1 MKYVSGRVKELKVGI
16 TSHTENKTP
25 FSVIGNADIT
35 GDIISGGLVGI
46 GSLIVAGVS
55 TFTGAI
61 DANGDLDVD
70 GHTEL
75 DNVNVSGVSTLTGI
89 VTTGSDLYVGG
100 DLYVNDDLVLD
111 NITGNSLKITG
122 LSTFGGTI
130 DANGDLDVDGHT
142 ELDNL
147 NVSGIA
153 TFTDVIDSNGQ
164 IVGAATSNIV
174 PFLYSNYSLFP
185 SATTYHGAVAHAH
198 NTGKLYYAH
207 GGNWIELVNKETNGT
222 VGTGTEK
229 YDIGITSV
237 TSLYVSG
244 ISTYDGNLDVQS
256 SVLITGITTVS
267 GALDINAGG
276 QANTFKVEDL
286 TDNRVVIA
294 GTGGELEDD
303 ANLTFN
309 GSTFNVGSAITMYQA
324 TGIISA
330 TAFYGDGSGLDNTGA
345 TLSASSGIQR
355 LVLTSLTSGTMT
367 SAATDADLSFDA
379 TTNLLSAQKLFVSG
393 ISTFTGQTKFNGN
406 VVLGNDSA
414 TDIISVEARFDDD
427 LVPVSTGDKDLGV
440 SNRRWRTLFVKSIVQ
455 GGGGIST
462 FTNDIDLNGDLDVD
476 GHTNLD
482 DISVA
487 GVSTFSNSVGINSN
501 LNVTGVS
508 TFSANAG
515 PTTIEPG
522 LVTISP
528 QGANHAQLTIN
539 STESST
545 TAGPV
550 INLVR
555 DDGAPTTNDYLG
567 IIKFNGSNSV
577 GAQLD
582 YLKLS
587 GKILDVTSTSEDA
600 ALEIKHYKAGSE
612 TVTSEFRSDG
622 LYLLND
628 SFLNVT
634 GVSTFSKPVGITSDL
649 QVTGTTRLDGIVSS
663 NNSLITVDK
672 DTWFKSSNGIRVT
685 TSASGDS
692 HRLRLKGTGTS
703 AQVEGIALQ
712 LNTNFDGGTTQHAF
726 TSGYNTSTK
735 IYHLGNQ
742 KLETTTHGVVVTG
755 IATAD
760 GAVVGDLTSGRVVL
774 AGTSGRIED
783 SSKVTFNGSTLA
795 VVGDANF
802 TGNVTVQGT
811 LTSEDKTNIDSIGIV
826 TARTGVRISAGGLVV
841 TSGVSTFTDAI
852 DSNGDVN
859 ISGTLNANS
868 HINLGN
874 GASDTISAAGRFDT
888 DVIPSSDGAKDLGL
902 DAVRWRNLYA
912 DVLHGDGSQLTGITA
927 AGTGAIGGLTV
938 KDEGVTVGTAGSVST
953 FDFRGAT
960 VTAIANT
967 GAAGIATITVTTE
980 QNQNIQTLNVTGI
993 STFNGNINVISTDAG
1008 SSAAP
1013 EFKLYRNSATP
1024 ANADYLGQIKFAGE
1038 SSTGVE
1044 RNYAKIT
1051 GKILDSSNGAEDG
1064 ILEFA
1069 HIKNGSQVITGRW
1082 RSDSLQ
1088 LLNGTSL
1095 TVAGDVSATNFNSTS
1110 DARLKTNVQTITSPL
1125 DKINQ
1130 IDGVTFEW
1138 IADNKPSVGVIADT
1152 VEKVFPELI
1161 GQTLEVSDKDE
1172 TRYKTVNY
1180 DGLIGLLIEAV
1191 KEQQVQITELKTK
1204 LDSLS

>member
-16 TSHTENKTP
+16 TSHTEEKTP
-25 FSVIGNADIT
+25 LSVIGNVNIT
-35 GDIISGGLVGI
+35 GDIISTGI
-46 GSLIVAGVS
+46 GITNLNVSGLS

-122 LSTFGGTI
+122 LSTFGNTI

-153 TFTDVIDSNGQ
+153 TFTDVIDSKGR
-164 IVGAATSNIV
+164 IVGAATSNII
-174 PFLYSNYSLFP
+174 PFLYNNFSDLP
-185 SATTYHGAVAHAH
+185 SAVTYHGAFAHVH
-198 NTGKLYYAH
+198 GTGKAYYAH
-207 GGNWIELVNKETNGT
+207 AANWYELVNKELNGT

-237 TSLYVSG
+237 TNLYVSG

-256 SVLITGITTVS
+256 SVLITGITTIS
-267 GALDINAGG
+267 DTLDINAGG

-330 TAFYGDGSGLDNTGA
+330 TSFFGDGSGLENTGS
-345 TLSASSGIQR
+345 TLSEPSSGTQR
-355 LVLTSLTSGTMT
+355 LVTTSLTTGTMT
-367 SAATDADLSFDA
+367 SSGVGSELAFDYSNNHLEFTDNTKATFGTGNDLQLYHNATASYIDNNTGALYLRNNVDDDDGGNIIIQAKSGKTSAVFQDDEGVRLYYDDAEKVA
-379 TTNLLSAQKLFVSG
+379 TTGYGVTVNGTTETQQINVTGIATLGSGASGQVRLDYQGNQRLKTQSWGQQTHGILQNFGDIETVKFDSTSSRNLIFKNDSGGLRKVLEIGHASSNSFITGHVGNISINAPQVSISTHLSVGG
-393 ISTFTGQTKFNGN
+393 ISTFTGN
-406 VVLGNDSA
+406 
-414 TDIISVEARFDDD
+414 
-427 LVPVSTGDKDLGV
+427 
-440 SNRRWRTLFVKSIVQ
+440 
-455 GGGGIST
+455 
-462 FTNDIDLNGDLDVD
+462 IDANGDLDVD
-476 GHTNLD
+476 GHTELD
-482 DISVA
+482 D
-487 GVSTFSNSVGINSN
+487 
-501 LNVTGVS
+501 
-508 TFSANAG
+508 
-515 PTTIEPG
+515 
-522 LVTISP
+522 
-528 QGANHAQLTIN
+528 
-539 STESST
+539 
-545 TAGPV
+545 
-550 INLVR
+550 
-555 DDGAPTTNDYLG
+555 
-567 IIKFNGSNSV
+567 
-577 GAQLD
+577 
-582 YLKLS
+582 
-587 GKILDVTSTSEDA
+587 
-600 ALEIKHYKAGSE
+600 
-612 TVTSEFRSDG
+612 
-622 LYLLND
+622 
-628 SFLNVT
+628 LNVT

-649 QVTGTTRLDGIVSS
+649 QVTGTTRLDGLVSS
-663 NNSLITVDK
+663 NNSVITIKNPTFLQINND
-672 DTWFKSSNGIRVT
+672 GQ
-685 TSASGDS
+685 
-692 HRLRLKGTGTS
+692 RLRLKGTGV
-703 AQVEGIALQ
+703 AGAVESSDLQ
-712 LNTNFDGGTTQHAF
+712 LNTHNEGETTQHAL
-726 TSGYNTSTK
+726 TADRNSSVK
-735 IYHLGNQ
+735 IYHSGNQ
-742 KLETTTHGVVVTG
+742 KLETTSTGVVVTG
-755 IATAD
+755 IVTS
-760 GAVVGDLTSGRVVL
+760 GSAVLGSAKVSDLTDNRLVI
-774 AGTSGRIED
+774 AGTAGELED
-783 SSKVTFNGSTLA
+783 TSKLTFDGNTLA

-802 TGNVTVQGT
+802 NGNVTVQGT

-826 TARTGVRISAGGLVV
+826 TARTGVRIGAGGLVV

-852 DSNGDVN
+852 DSNGDAN
-859 ISGTLNANS
+859 ISGTLNANGDV
-868 HINLGN
+868 NLGN
-874 GASDTISAAGRFDT
+874 ATSDTISAVGRFDT
-888 DVIPSSDGAKDLGL
+888 DVVPSSDGAKDLGL

-960 VTAIANT
+960 ITAIANT
-967 GAAGIATITVTTE
+967 GAAGIATVTVITE
-980 QNQNIQTLNVTGI
+980 QNQNIQSLNASGIVTAATLKSNSVDINGGSIDNTNIGFNVRAHGLFNNVEANGYVRSTGYMIVADHIEHGGDSDTMMKFPSNDNI
-993 STFNGNINVISTDAG
+993 SFETGGSERLRIN
-1008 SSAAP
+1008 
-1013 EFKLYRNSATP
+1013 
-1024 ANADYLGQIKFAGE
+1024 
-1038 SSTGVE
+1038 STGVTV
-1044 RNYAKIT
+1044 T
-1051 GKILDSSNGAEDG
+1051 GTC
-1064 ILEFA
+1064 
-1069 HIKNGSQVITGRW
+1069 Q
-1082 RSDSLQ
+1082 
-1088 LLNGTSL
+1088 
-1095 TVAGDVSATNFNSTS
+1095 ATDFNSTS

-1138 IADNKPSVGVIADT
+1138 IADNKPSMGVIADT

-1180 DGLIGLLIEAV
+1180 DGLIGLLIEAI

>member
-16 TSHTENKTP
+16 SSYSEDKTP
-25 FSVIGNADIT
+25 FSVVGNVDVIG
-35 GDIISGGLVGI
+35 IISATTVSI
-46 GSLIVAGVS
+46 STTTDVAS
-55 TFTGAI
+55 EFTNI
-61 DANGDLDVD
+61 
-70 GHTEL
+70 
-75 DNVNVSGVSTLTGI
+75 NVSGISTFNGEIDSNGRI
-89 VTTGSDLYVGG
+89 VGAATSNVIPFLYSNYSDLPSAGTYHGAFAHVHATQRAYFAHGGAWYQLINQEPNGTVGTG
-100 DLYVNDDLVLD
+100 TERYNIGPVDLTSLD
-111 NITGNSLKITG
+111 
-122 LSTFGGTI
+122 
-130 DANGDLDVDGHT
+130 
-142 ELDNL
+142 
-147 NVSGIA
+147 VSGIA
-153 TFTDVIDSNGQ
+153 TFTNVIDSNGR
-164 IVGAATSNIV
+164 IVGAATSNVI
-174 PFLYSNYSLFP
+174 PFLFSNFSDLP
-185 SATTYHGAVAHAH
+185 SAVTYHGAFAHVH
-198 NTGKLYYAH
+198 GTGKAYYAH
-207 GGNWIELVNKETNGT
+207 AANWYELVNKELNGT

-256 SVLITGITTVS
+256 SVVITGITTIGGLV
-267 GALDINAGG
+267 DINAGG

-345 TLSASSGIQR
+345 TLSASSGSQR

-379 TTNLLSAQKLFVSG
+379 TTNLLSAGKLIVSG
-393 ISTFTGQTKFNGN
+393 ISTFGGTVNIPDGEAINFANG
-406 VVLGNDSA
+406 LGNIKRTA
-414 TDIISVEARFDDD
+414 TDGFKMESSGSNNLHIEVNSGGGTAGDIVLKSDGTTI
-427 LVPVSTGDKDLGV
+427 LKVPGDKSGV
-440 SNRRWRTLFVKSIVQ
+440 IVT
-455 GGGGIST
+455 GLTSTSSLNVSGIST
-462 FTNDIDLNGDLDVD
+462 LGVTSA
-476 GHTNLD
+476 TNLE
-482 DISVA
+482 
-487 GVSTFSNSVGINSN
+487 TQQ

-508 TFSANAG
+508 TFNTNSG

-522 LVTISP
+522 LVTINP
-528 QGANHAQLTIN
+528 NGANHAQLTIISQESNDSVGPIIKLDRSAGFFSSDEPLGEIRFTGRN
-539 STESST
+539 SGSGSVDYVKITGRT
-545 TAGPV
+545 TDRTAGTEHGK
-550 INLVR
+550 LQ
-555 DDGAPTTNDYLG
+555 
-567 IIKFNGSNSV
+567 IISV
-577 GAQLD
+577 
-582 YLKLS
+582 
-587 GKILDVTSTSEDA
+587 
-600 ALEIKHYKAGSE
+600 KAGTAS
-612 TVTSEFRSDG
+612 TNAEFRSDG

-649 QVTGTTRLDGIVSS
+649 RVTGTTRLDGIVSS
-663 NNSLITVDK
+663 NNNLITVDT
-672 DTWFKSSNGIRVT
+672 DVWVKSTNGIRLST
-685 TSASGDS
+685 TTASDAG
-692 HRLRLKGTGTS
+692 RLRLKGDGVSGRVES
-703 AQVEGIALQ
+703 AALQ
-712 LNTNFDGGTTQHAF
+712 LNTHFDGASTQHAL
-726 TSGYNTSTK
+726 TADRNSSVK
-735 IYHLGNQ
+735 IYHSGNQ

-783 SSKVTFNGSTLA
+783 SSKVTFNGSTFA

-802 TGNVTVQGT
+802 TGDVTVQGT

-826 TARTGVRISAGGLVV
+826 TARTGVRINAGGLVV

-852 DSNGDVN
+852 NSNGDAN
-859 ISGTLNANS
+859 ISGTLNANGDV
-868 HINLGN
+868 NLGN
-874 GASDTISAAGRFDT
+874 ATSDTISAVGRFDT
-888 DVIPSSDGAKDLGL
+888 DVVPSSDGAKDLGL

-960 VTAIANT
+960 ITAIANT
-967 GAAGIATITVTTE
+967 GAAGIATVTVITE
-980 QNQNIQTLNVTGI
+980 QNQNIQTLNVSGL
-993 STFNGNINVISTDAG
+993 STFTGDATFSNAITVSGNINANQNIIGDGATNIHSINNVSAST
-1008 SSAAP
+1008 
-1013 EFKLYRNSATP
+1013 
-1024 ANADYLGQIKFAGE
+1024 
-1038 SSTGVE
+1038 
-1044 RNYAKIT
+1044 
-1051 GKILDSSNGAEDG
+1051 
-1064 ILEFA
+1064 
-1069 HIKNGSQVITGRW
+1069 
-1082 RSDSLQ
+1082 
-1088 LLNGTSL
+1088 LNGTLNTSAQPNITSLGTLTSL
-1095 TVAGDVSATNFNSTS
+1095 TSSGTIQAADFNSTS

-1130 IDGVTFEW
+1130 IGGVTFEW
-1138 IADNKPSVGVIADT
+1138 IADNKSSVGVIADT

-1180 DGLIGLLIEAV
+1180 NGLIGLLIEAV